1 MWRFFHRLTGAMKK
15 CTSCGETKAEDLFP
29 KRRNVCKKCWV
40 ARNKISF
47 EKHREARVAQKK
59 EHYAKNRERIKAQ
72 VAQYRKEHP
81 EVLKSYREK
90 NKDVLYKKNSEWR
103 KANPEKARAIE
114 LRRIPSEERK
124 KSGIERLK
132 KWSVENAEAAKVAR
146 REAAR
151 RFAKNN
157 PHKIAASNARRR
169 SQTNHKLP
177 WGQEGIADVYAEA
190 RYFGMHV
197 DHIVPLNHP
206 LVCGLHVWDN
216 LQLLSRSENSSKRN
230 RFDQDSHVH
239 TSLGDQK

>member
-1 MWRFFHRLTGAMKK
+1 MKK

-29 KRRNVCKKCWV
+29 KRRNVCKKCKC
-40 ARNKISF
+40 AI
-47 EKHREARVAQKK
+47 
-59 EHYAKNRERIKAQ
+59 Q
-72 VAQYRKEHP
+72 VAYQRRHPDRVKAMRSLYYQKNAETVKAKARAYRQENSETVK
-81 EVLKSYREK
+81 RWR
-90 NKDVLYKKNSEWR
+90 KKNSKLLTEKSREWR